1 MKNILFM
8 VLIVCL
14 VLVACHSSRGR
25 YVYDI
30 IPLDK
35 AWLNSSHDD
44 FGSSFKHISGLDLS
58 KDGYYFVYSRGG
70 EFDEPTTCLFFYDK
84 GDSLTICP
92 FDTKKCRKYDIK
104 SMDIPVEGVE
114 NALPLRP
121 HGGIYSRIDILR
133 RITGYKKEGE
143 KKQFFRL
150 YPMDGCSD
158 TYKFDYAYVESGRK
172 TVWRKSIDSTC
183 KDKWKQSVEEN
194 IEQFIL
200 NGKMF
205 NRLEHLVNRLF
216 IKEKID
222 GWREAGLMPE
232 DEYEDA
238 MRRYHEKM
246 SNLEREYE
254 ELLNMSVPDS
264 AFLSRPSQ

>member
-1 MKNILFM
+1 MMKNILFM
-8 VLIVCL
+8 VLIVSL
-14 VLVACHSSRGR
+14 VLVACHSSRGGHVYRLRPSTAWQDGVEDFFDR
-25 YVYDI
+25 YLI
-30 IPLDK
+30 EH
-35 AWLNSSHDD
+35 SSEQ
-44 FGSSFKHISGLDLS
+44 GSS
-58 KDGYYFVYSRGG
+58 KDGYYFLYDRGV
-70 EFDEPTTCLFFYDK
+70 EFDVPTECLFFYDK
-84 GDSLTICP
+84 SDSITVCP
-92 FDTKKCRKYDIK
+92 FDIKKPCKRYDFK
-104 SMDIPVEGVE
+104 SMDVPVEGVE
-114 NALPLRP
+114 NALPLVP
-121 HGGIYSRIDILR
+121 KKWDYGGGPGR
-133 RITGYKKEGE
+133 RIYGYKKEGE
-143 KKQFFRL
+143 TKHFFKL
-150 YPMDGCSD
+150 YLMDGCNE
-158 TYKFDYAYVESGRK
+158 YYQFDYSIGNVFY
-172 TVWRKSIDSTC
+172 KSIDSTC

-254 ELLNMSVPDS
+254 ELLNMSVADS
-264 AFLSRPSQ
+264 ASQP

>member
-14 VLVACHSSRGR
+14 VLVACHSSRGS
-25 YVYDI
+25 YVYELRPIDKTWQDN
-30 IPLDK
+30 LD
-35 AWLNSSHDD
+35 DD
-44 FGSSFKHISGLDLS
+44 FDRYLKHFSKLDSL

-92 FDTKKCRKYDIK
+92 FDTKKCRKYDFK

-133 RITGYKKEGE
+133 RITGYKKEGG

-183 KDKWKQSVEEN
+183 KDKWKQAVEDN
-194 IEQFIL
+194 FEQFVF
-200 NGKMF
+200 NGKIF
-205 NRLEHLVNRLF
+205 NRLEYLVNRLF
-216 IKEKID
+216 ITEKIE

-232 DEYEDA
+232 DEYEDV
-238 MRRYHEKM
+238 MRRHQEKM
-246 SNLEREYE
+246 SKLERDYE
-254 ELLNMSVPDS
+254 ELLNMSVADS
-264 AFLSRPSQ
+264 TSLP

>member
-8 VLIVCL
+8 VVIVCL
-14 VLVACHSSRGR
+14 VLVACHSSRGD
-25 YVYDI
+25 YVYKLRPI
-30 IPLDK
+30 DK
-35 AWLNSSHDD
+35 AWQDDLDD
-44 FGSSFKHISGLDLS
+44 FFDRYLIKHSSELDSS
-58 KDGYYFVYSRGG
+58 KDGYYFVYDRGG

-92 FDTKKCRKYDIK
+92 FDTKKCRKYDFK

-183 KDKWKQSVEEN
+183 KDKWKQAVEEN
-194 IEQFIL
+194 FEQFVF
-200 NGKMF
+200 NGKIF
-205 NRLEHLVNRLF
+205 NRLEYLVNRLF
-216 IKEKID
+216 IKEKIEA
-222 GWREAGLMPE
+222 WREANLISE
-232 DEYEDA
+232 EEYEDL
-238 MRRYHEKM
+238 MRKRQEKM
-246 SNLEREYE
+246 SKLEREYE
-254 ELLNMSVPDS
+254 ELLNMSVADS
-264 AFLSRPSQ
+264 ASQP